1 MNIKKVLLCICV
13 FYSLNISLN
22 AQVKVERNKYF
33 NEITKENLEDFSQ
46 LEKGMSIQE
55 FETKYKL
62 NILTTLYDKTKTDEK
77 KVKIIIMSRKIIDTF
92 VIEVF
97 SFIFIEDKLTV
108 WGNID
113 DLKRNKNKEIQ
124 DIVNNASKK
133 LYLGDID
140 FD

>member
-1 MNIKKVLLCICV
+1 MNLKKLLFGICLSV
-13 FYSLNISLN
+13 FMCLSLN
-22 AQVKVERNKYF
+22 AQIKIDRNRNFK
-33 NEITKENLEDFSQ
+33 EVTKENLKDFSL
-46 LEKGMSIQE
+46 LEKGMTIQE

-97 SFIFIEDKLTV
+97 SFVFIEDKLTA

-113 DLKRNKNKEIQ
+113 DLKRSKNKEFQ
-124 DIVNNASKK
+124 DIANNASKK